1 MKIRNTSYSHFH
13 ISHRDDLCELKP
25 RKARHCG
32 MPRASAVFVTTVE
45 HLHFWKTTLIGY
57 KERGDILNPKPLYL
71 YGVHVPTGI
80 EKCFGIEGE
89 GRGDIML
96 LTEAA
101 VPCIFIQQL

>member
-25 RKARHCG
+25 RKARHRG
-32 MPRASAVFVTTVE
+32 VPRASAVFVTTVQQ
-45 HLHFWKTTLIGY
+45 LRCWKPTHIGY
-57 KERGDILNPKPLYL
+57 KPLYL